1 MTEGRTELRA
11 TGRRITG
18 LVAVSALTLGLTI
31 GLTSAAWVD
40 QVGFATEAVGSTF
53 DIQGR
58 FASDQAWQDVG
69 LPGDPDT
76 FNPGFE
82 IAIPPI
88 IDALPA
94 HSYVGDVFLCNA
106 GDVDGRITQA
116 TLDEVTTDR
125 VGAPLPGG
133 LRLVTPGSIEVENI
147 DVGTVIPA
155 NSCEPS
161 SVADPPNDVEGIIH
175 FTTVADFT
183 GQYGSTSEIVIRIWV
198 TSEP

>member
-1 MTEGRTELRA
+1 MTEGRTESRA
-11 TGRRITG
+11 AGRRITG
-18 LVAVSALTLGLTI
+18 ILAVSALTLGLTI

-40 QVGFATEAVGSTF
+40 QLGFAAVAEGSTF

-58 FASDQAWQDVG
+58 FAADQEWQDVG
-69 LPGDPDT
+69 LPGTPDT
-76 FNPGFE
+76 FDPGFE

-88 IDALPA
+88 VDALPA

-116 TLDEVTTDR
+116 TLDELTTTRDG
-125 VGAPLPGG
+125 VALPGG
-133 LRLVTPGSIEVENI
+133 LRLVLPGSIEVENI

-175 FTTVADFT
+175 FTTVDDFT